1 MLFKVSSMHLKVMG
15 ALLLSTGLVTGNVGL
30 AEALPVRPVGLLPIA
45 PWPVAQMP
53 VAQMPVAQSVP
64 TLTERVDQIATCRGT
79 ATALTVHKSSAL
91 NSAIGI
97 VPANSS
103 VTLTGVF
110 GTGVVQI
117 KAPLLGWIATNTLVT
132 TCSAPPGEGLPADI
146 DTNPRYCRRLRS
158 AEVDGSAYADLNTG
172 LVARDTANGAFQ
184 YVGNSNQT
192 DGPAKAAIV
201 RFPGRV
207 TDLEDAGGRRWIHVK
222 YTSMMGTPRV
232 GWIPNGPAGVN
243 RNVAA
248 CTNGQN

>member
-1 MLFKVSSMHLKVMG
+1 MHLKVMG
-15 ALLLSTGLVTGNVGL
+15 ALLVSTGLVTGLVTGKVGL
-30 AEALPVRPVGLLPIA
+30 AKDRPVSSVVPLPIA
-45 PWPVAQMP
+45 PLPIAPLQVAQN
-53 VAQMPVAQSVP
+53 AP
-64 TLTERVDQIATCRGT
+64 TLTERVDQIDTCRST
-79 ATALTVHKSSAL
+79 ATALTVHKSSTL
-91 NSAIGI
+91 NRAIGM
-97 VPANSS
+97 VPESSS
-103 VTLTGVF
+103 VTLTGIF

-117 KAPLLGWIATNTLVT
+117 KTPLLGWIATNTLVT
-132 TCSAPPGEGLPADI
+132 TCNAPPDAGLPADI

-184 YVGNSNQT
+184 YVGDSNQT
-192 DGPAKAAIV
+192 DGPTKAAIV

-248 CTNGQN
+248 CTSGQN

>member
-15 ALLLSTGLVTGNVGL
+15 ALLVSTGLVTGNIGL
-30 AEALPVRPVGLLPIA
+30 AKDFPVRPAVLLPIA
-45 PWPVAQMP
+45 PLQVAQN
-53 VAQMPVAQSVP
+53 VP
-64 TLTERVDQIATCRGT
+64 TLTERADQIDTCRGT

-103 VTLTGVF
+103 VILTGIF

-117 KAPLLGWIATNTLVT
+117 KTPLLGWIGTNTLVT
-132 TCSAPPGEGLPADI
+132 TCSAPPDGGLPADI

-184 YVGNSNQT
+184 YVGGSNQT
-192 DGPAKAAIV
+192 DGPTKAAVV
-201 RFPGRV
+201 RFPGRA

-222 YTSMMGTPRV
+222 YTSIMGTSRV

-248 CTNGQN
+248 CTSGQN